1 MFIIN
6 YKDINKNINITNM
19 IIEITNA
26 DTGQHLRTMTEEELF
41 NECGKDKKIF
51 EDYIRHI
58 KSHTYIKP
66 LNEYWK
72 IVE

>member
-1 MFIIN
+1 
-6 YKDINKNINITNM
+6 M
-19 IIEITNA
+19 IVERTNA

-58 KSHTYIKP
+58 KSHTYIKS